1 MATKKIF
8 DKEGRELTKSG
19 ILIRKD
25 LSFAYKKIALFKN
38 RSKYELMNE
47 ALERYLPELNKPTRE
62 RLKEAGQ
69 TELNID

>member
-1 MATKKIF
+1 MTGKKIF

-25 LSFAYKKIALFKN
+25 LNFEYKKIALFKQRN
-38 RSKYELMNE
+38 KYELMNE
-47 ALERYLPELNKPTRE
+47 ALERYLPELRKPTRE

-69 TELNID
+69 TELNIE